1 VEVTLDAEAR
11 PGTGKGVARKLR
23 AAGKVPGVVYGRG
36 LAPTAL
42 AVEKLAL
49 MRAFKTD
56 AGRNVLIDL
65 KIDGETHLT
74 LARELQR
81 DPVKGAILH
90 VDFLKI
96 ARDVAIEVD
105 VPIHIEGD
113 SPGVKEGGVIEH
125 HLWNVRVSCLPTNVP
140 DRMIADVSHMIIGDM
155 LRVEDLI
162 LPEGV
167 TILTDPD
174 EAVLGVVVP
183 QILQVE
189 EPVAVEGEL
198 AEGEEAPA
206 VAEGEEGAPAA
217 EGEGGEAKAEEEG

>member
-1 VEVTLDAEAR
+1 VEVSLDAEVR

-23 AAGKVPGVVYGRG
+23 AVGKVPAVLYGRG
-36 LAPTAL
+36 LEPYPV
-42 AVEKLAL
+42 AVDRMAL

-65 KIDGETHLT
+65 PVNGETHLT

-81 DPVKGAILH
+81 DPVRGTLLH

-140 DRMIADVSHMIIGDM
+140 DRLVADVSRLVIGDM
-155 LRVEDLI
+155 LRVGDLAV
-162 LPEGV
+162 PEGV
-167 TILTDPD
+167 TILTDSN

-183 QILQVE
+183 QILKVE
-189 EPVAVEGEL
+189 EEVPAEAAL
-198 AEGEEAPA
+198 AEGEEAA
-206 VAEGEEGAPAA
+206 AAAAGEEGAPAPA
-217 EGEGGEAKAEEEG
+217 EGGEAKEEEG